1 MKSLFFSLLFWIVTF
16 SNAQDSNDYSLI
28 DQKMETIPDKLIVS
42 STEIANFI
50 NANFTTESEKI
61 RAAFYWIASNISY
74 DVVGMGSKRQ
84 LTIDERIN
92 KTLESKKGVCMNYAY
107 VFKDITTKLGIETI
121 LIEGYTKSYEEIASD
136 GHMWCASKLNGV
148 WYLFDPTW
156 GAGYVDKRKFFKK
169 LDNKY
174 YKAEPKSFITSHMPF
189 DFLWQ
194 FSNYPI
200 SNQEFYDGKIEA
212 ENKREKF
219 DFLKEI
225 DVFKSLSESDK
236 AAASAARIEKNGLK
250 NKLVS
255 DRWGYEKKRS
265 EYEKNHLT
273 YKDQLEYYN
282 KTEKINKNI
291 NQANKLFT
299 QFLNYK
305 TRRFIPLILDENIKD
320 KIQIPYDLIIQCQ
333 NDQNELK
340 NIQKEYLVHF
350 DWMKNLIDKT
360 KNKIEI
366 ELAFV
371 NQYLSKDKTE
381 REKMFLKTVQIK
393 K

>member
-1 MKSLFFSLLFWIVTF
+1 M
-16 SNAQDSNDYSLI
+16 
-28 DQKMETIPDKLIVS
+28 
-42 STEIANFI
+42 
-50 NANFTTESEKI
+50 
-61 RAAFYWIASNISY
+61 
-74 DVVGMGSKRQ
+74 
-84 LTIDERIN
+84 
-92 KTLESKKGVCMNYAY
+92 
-107 VFKDITTKLGIETI
+107 
-121 LIEGYTKSYEEIASD
+121 
-136 GHMWCASKLNGV
+136 
-148 WYLFDPTW
+148 
-156 GAGYVDKRKFFKK
+156 
-169 LDNKY
+169 
-174 YKAEPKSFITSHMPF
+174 
-189 DFLWQ
+189 
-194 FSNYPI
+194 
-200 SNQEFYDGKIEA
+200 
-212 ENKREKF
+212 
-219 DFLKEI
+219 
-225 DVFKSLSESDK
+225 
-236 AAASAARIEKNGLK
+236 
-250 NKLVS
+250 
-255 DRWGYEKKRS
+255 
-265 EYEKNHLT
+265 
-273 YKDQLEYYN
+273 EYYN